1 MVHSSTLVNTND
13 GEHLTYGGFSLG
25 EIIHFGRLEFIA
37 DCFSDLS
44 LSLRGS
50 DLGIVFV
57 GETHSGSPSQ

>member
-1 MVHSSTLVNTND
+1 MVHSSTLIVTND
-13 GEHLTYGGFSLG
+13 GEHLTCGGFSLG
-25 EIIHFGRLEFIA
+25 EIIHFGSLEFIA

-50 DLGIVFV
+50 DLGIIFM